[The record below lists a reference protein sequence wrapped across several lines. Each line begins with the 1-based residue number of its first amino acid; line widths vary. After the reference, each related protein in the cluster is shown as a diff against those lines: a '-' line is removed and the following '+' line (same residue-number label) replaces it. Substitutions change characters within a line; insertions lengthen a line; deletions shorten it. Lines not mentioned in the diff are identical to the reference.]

1 MKWFRKHPRGLV
13 LAVVAFVSV
22 CLIAS
27 HAFAAKVRWRMGT
40 TWTPSIVLIEA
51 DRNFCKI
58 VKELTG
64 GDFDIKLFSAGELV
78 PAFELFDAVAK
89 GTLEAGG
96 DWPNYWTGKNSVF
109 DLLGSYPM
117 GLTPV
122 DYMVWIYQ
130 GGGLEL
136 YQEAYGKYG
145 IYYLPHSV
153 TPMES
158 GVRSNKPIKSLAD
171 YNGLKI
177 RMSGQTQGKLLK
189 ELGAAQTMLAGGE
202 IYQALDKGVIDAA
215 EFSSPVI
222 DWGMGFGEV
231 TKFWSTPGWHQPA
244 SLLGVMIN
252 KKVWDELPEQQKI
265 ILKYAA
271 MANMIWSFTQMDYSC
286 IDAVK
291 KFEEKGTQITRISD
305 EELNKIQD
313 MVNKYVVESAKE
325 NPLFAKV
332 AYSQLKFLKDIAQW
346 RAISTPF
353 TYGRNLKTMPDMEAI
368 KAEAAKPAQ

>member
-1 MKWFRKHPRGLV
+1 MKRFTKINRLSFLFIAVLLSVGLT
-13 LAVVAFVSV
+13 AGPAFS
-22 CLIAS
+22 
-27 HAFAAKVRWRMGT
+27 KTTRWRMGT
-40 TWTPSIVLIEA
+40 TWTPSIALIEA
-51 DRNFCKI
+51 DKHFCQT
-58 VKELTG
+58 VDELSG
-64 GDFDIKLFSAGELV
+64 GEFKIKLHSAGELV

-96 DWPNYWTGKNSVF
+96 EWPNYWTGKNSAF

-136 YQEAYGKYG
+136 YQEVYGKFG
-145 IYYLPHSV
+145 IYYLPHAV

-158 GVRSNKPIKSLAD
+158 GVRGHKPIKSLAD

-177 RMSGQTQGKLLK
+177 RMSGQTQGKMLK
-189 ELGAAQTMLAGGE
+189 ELGAAQTMLSGGE

-231 TKFWSTPGWHQPA
+231 TKYWATPGWHQPA

-252 KKVWDELPEQQKI
+252 KKVWDELPDQQKTM
-265 ILKYAA
+265 LKHAA
-271 MANMIWSFTQMDYSC
+271 MSNMLWSFTWMEYTS
-286 IDAVK
+286 IDATK
-291 KFEEKGTQITRISD
+291 KFLEKGTEITRLSD
-305 EELNKIQD
+305 EDLAKIQT
-313 MVNKYVVESAKE
+313 MVEKYLVESSKE

-332 AYSQLKFLKDIAQW
+332 AYSQMKFLQDIAQW
-346 RAISTPF
+346 RSIATPF
-353 TYGRNLKTMPDMEAI
+353 TYGRNPAAFPDMDAL
-368 KAEAAKPAQ
+368 KAEAEKAGK

>member
-1 MKWFRKHPRGLV
+1 MKRFTKFDRLSF
-13 LAVVAFVSV
+13 LFFAVVLSVGLTAGPAFS
-22 CLIAS
+22 
-27 HAFAAKVRWRMGT
+27 KTTRWRMGT
-40 TWTPSIVLIEA
+40 TWTPSIALIEA
-51 DRNFCKI
+51 DKHFCQT
-58 VKELTG
+58 VDELSG
-64 GDFDIKLFSAGELV
+64 GEFKIKLHSAGELV

-96 DWPNYWTGKNSVF
+96 EWPNYWTGKNSAF

-136 YQEAYGKYG
+136 YQEVYGKFG
-145 IYYLPHSV
+145 IYYLPHAV

-158 GVRSNKPIKSLAD
+158 GVRGHKPIKSLAD

-177 RMSGQTQGKLLK
+177 RMSGQTQGKMLK
-189 ELGAAQTMLAGGE
+189 ELGAAQTMLSGGE

-231 TKFWSTPGWHQPA
+231 TKYWATPGWHQPA

-252 KKVWDELPEQQKI
+252 KKVWDELPDQQKTM
-265 ILKYAA
+265 LKHAA
-271 MANMIWSFTQMDYSC
+271 MSNMLWSFTWMEYTS
-286 IDAVK
+286 IDATK
-291 KFEEKGTQITRISD
+291 KFLDKGTEITRLSD
-305 EELNKIQD
+305 EDLTKIQT
-313 MVNKYVVESAKE
+313 MVDKYLIESSKE

-332 AYSQLKFLKDIAQW
+332 AHSQMKFLQDIAQW
-346 RAISTPF
+346 RSISTPF
-353 TYGRNLKTMPDMEAI
+353 TYGRNPAAFPDMDAL
-368 KAEAAKPAQ
+368 KAEADKVGK